1 VVDANKFD
9 FFESGV
15 LGERIPQKVGNIG
28 VVGNCSPCQFNTS
41 GTSSITFSK
50 GNYTI
55 LYSAPMRDY
64 HLQAAFERPYE
75 VNVTLPEEFDVRNPL
90 LAGMNPGAQ
99 IFGNSDNSTI
109 VSWNKTM
116 NFDLRFYDRNRESLL
131 YLFGNFW
138 VVIAIVMLVPFLITM
153 RQKE

>member
-1 VVDANKFD
+1 M
-9 FFESGV
+9 

-28 VVGNCSPCQFNTS
+28 VVGNCSPCLFNMS
-41 GTSSITFSK
+41 GTSSITFPK

-55 LYSAPMRDY
+55 LYTAAMRDY
-64 HLQAAFERPYE
+64 HFQAGFERLYN

-99 IFGNSDNSTI
+99 ITGNPDNSTT
-109 VSWNKTM
+109 VSWNKTTIV
-116 NFDLRFYDRNRESLL
+116 DLRFYDKNRESLL

-138 VVIAIVMLVPFLITM
+138 IVIAIVMLVPFLITM
-153 RQKE
+153 RSKE